1 MPNNNYREVWF
12 YAMDQIHE
20 EYKNAGPQQETEFK
34 LWFNMQYIEDTDNT
48 ITVSVPSEFLWQT
61 MLKKGNI
68 DKIAKKIESLTG
80 QKNIKLQ
87 HIVSNENIAEKGAE
101 QNVAPQ
107 KKNDEKA
114 AFPASQKK
122 HPQLNEAFTFETFI
136 PGEDNSFAYNA
147 ALAAAKE
154 PGKRFNPLLLYGG
167 VGLGKTHLMQSIGNY
182 LFQSDEKLK
191 ICYISAESFTNEF
204 IWSIG
209 SKIKEMDKFKS
220 KYRNLDV
227 LLIDDIHFLQGK
239 EKVQEELF
247 YTFNALRDKNSQLV
261 FTCDRPVKEM
271 KVFNERLQSRLS
283 NGFSIDL
290 KLPSYETRRA
300 ILLNK
305 LKLLDKQ
312 IPEDVIDYIAKNI
325 ETNVRDLESALT
337 KMTGYAEL
345 IQKPVTIEVAQ
356 QQLRDIFS
364 SPSAGTISIDT
375 IQKVVADLYT
385 ISVADLKSKKR
396 DQKYVIPRQIAMYIA
411 RELTEYSFT
420 EVGSEFGGRDH
431 STVMHSYDK
440 ISSEIKIDSSL
451 EARIQLL
458 MREIKDYKK

>member
-1 MPNNNYREVWF
+1 
-12 YAMDQIHE
+12 
-20 EYKNAGPQQETEFK
+20 
-34 LWFNMQYIEDTDNT
+34 
-48 ITVSVPSEFLWQT
+48 
-61 MLKKGNI
+61 
-68 DKIAKKIESLTG
+68 
-80 QKNIKLQ
+80 
-87 HIVSNENIAEKGAE
+87 
-101 QNVAPQ
+101 
-107 KKNDEKA
+107 
-114 AFPASQKK
+114 
-122 HPQLNEAFTFETFI
+122 
-136 PGEDNSFAYNA
+136 
-147 ALAAAKE
+147 
-154 PGKRFNPLLLYGG
+154 
-167 VGLGKTHLMQSIGNY
+167 
-182 LFQSDEKLK
+182 
-191 ICYISAESFTNEF
+191 
-204 IWSIG
+204 
-209 SKIKEMDKFKS
+209 MDKFKS

-261 FTCDRPVKEM
+261 FTCDRPIKEM

-345 IQKPVTIEVAQ
+345 IQKPITIEVAQ

-364 SPSAGTISIDT
+364 SPSAGTISIET